1 MKKLILPLLLSLCF
15 IAKASANEEI
25 NFICN
30 LDELFFYGTS
40 TEDPKTIKFPIEGSL
55 TILSKSK
62 EFIYDSDVIYGPFS
76 GYYKSEGNK
85 ILFTQ
90 ILVLKD
96 FDGNAFKAKYD
107 FSLDKI
113 IGSFKYIISEDYP
126 INNKYIK
133 SMMHSGKCNKAD
145 KLF

>member
-1 MKKLILPLLLSLCF
+1 MKKLLLPLLLSLCF

-30 LDELFFYGTS
+30 LDKEFHYENSLTM
-40 TEDPKTIKFPIEGSL
+40 EFPIEGSL

-62 EFIYDSDVIYGPFS
+62 EFIYDSDFIYGPFS

-90 ILVLKD
+90 ILALKD

-113 IGSFKYIISEDYP
+113 TSGFKYIMSIEDASSKTKY
-126 INNKYIK
+126 NK
-133 SMMHSGKCNKAD
+133 SVMHSGKCKKTE

>member
-15 IAKASANEEI
+15 IARASANEEI

-30 LDELFFYGTS
+30 LDKEFHYENSLTM
-40 TEDPKTIKFPIEGSL
+40 EFPIEGSL

-76 GYYKSEGNK
+76 GYYNSKGNK
-85 ILFTQ
+85 ILFSQT
-90 ILVLKD
+90 LAMKD